1 MAFTQISTDGIKDGT
16 ISSADLADQSVT
28 LAKLPHGTSSNDG
41 KFLRANNGADPTFET
56 VTSIGGNTGVDFND
70 NVKVRFGTGN
80 DLEIYHS
87 GSTSYIKDT
96 GTGNLRLATSKGEF
110 RNAGD
115 TETLAAFIENGAV
128 ELYYDNSKKFETITE
143 GAKITSSGSS
153 HGLFVYHSNGNEV
166 ARLAHGGSGDE
177 GVLILK
183 DSGANTV
190 LIRGELGQDIDI
202 TTGGDFDLEHDSA
215 KLRLG
220 AGNDLQIYHDGT
232 SNIFL
237 ANSGDLN
244 IRMNNS
250 ENAIVARQNGA
261 AELYYNNVKKL
272 ETTSDGVKITA
283 AEGGEAIL
291 SIHADE
297 GDDNGDQYRIRV
309 PNNDGFRIE
318 TGSSHETALKLDV
331 NAGVELYY
339 DNSKKFETRS
349 GGLGVFGHIE
359 AGDDNK
365 LMLGDSNDLQIY
377 HDGSNSHIAEAGTG
391 VLKISGSAGVYIN
404 KHDNTETMAAF
415 LHDAGVELYHNNNKH
430 FETATNGGIF
440 RGTTWTAVDNCKIAF
455 GTGDDLQI
463 YHDGTNSIIK
473 NTYEDLYINCE
484 SDDLYLKAADNIFMQ
499 PQAGE
504 TGINIHG
511 NGAVELY
518 YDNSRKLATTNTG
531 VKITDNFLG
540 VNVDSASGT
549 FGGRN
554 AHLAMGDTDTGVAQN
569 GDGQLELWANNQEIV
584 NVDTGSVSIYK
595 DLRPHANNNNDL
607 GSSSNRWRTVFSN
620 NSLNTS
626 DKNLKNTIVD
636 SDLGLSFINKLRPVS
651 YKWKKIEG
659 ENPDDKTHYGLIAQ
673 EIETALASEGKTLDN
688 FAGVYKPDDYKED
701 GTGGAM
707 AIAVSELISPLIKA
721 IQELSAEVAALK
733 GS

>member
-1 MAFTQISTDGIKDGT
+1 MALTT
-16 ISSADLADQSVT
+16 I
-28 LAKLPHGTSSNDG
+28 NDRG
-41 KFLRANNGADPTFET
+41 LKTPINLL
-56 VTSIGGNTGVDFND
+56 D
-70 NVKVRFGTGN
+70 NEKIRFGTGN
-80 DLEIYHS
+80 YLDVYTD
-87 GSTSYIKDT
+87 GTNSYINHG
-96 GTGNLRLATSKGEF
+96 GTGDLYVQTNGSGDNLQLWALNDIYLKPQGGE
-110 RNAGD
+110 NG
-115 TETLAAFIENGAV
+115 ININGNGAV
-128 ELYYDNSKKFETITE
+128 E
-143 GAKITSSGSS
+143 
-153 HGLFVYHSNGNEV
+153 
-166 ARLAHGGSGDE
+166 
-177 GVLILK
+177 
-183 DSGANTV
+183 
-190 LIRGELGQDIDI
+190 
-202 TTGGDFDLEHDSA
+202 
-215 KLRLG
+215 
-220 AGNDLQIYHDGT
+220 IYH
-232 SNIFL
+232 
-237 ANSGDLN
+237 
-244 IRMNNS
+244 
-250 ENAIVARQNGA
+250 
-261 AELYYNNVKKL
+261 
-272 ETTSDGVKITA
+272 
-283 AEGGEAIL
+283 
-291 SIHADE
+291 
-297 GDDNGDQYRIRV
+297 
-309 PNNDGFRIE
+309 
-318 TGSSHETALKLDV
+318 
-331 NAGVELYY
+331 

-359 AGDDNK
+359 AGDDDK
-365 LMLGDSNDLQIY
+365 LMLGDSN
-377 HDGSNSHIAEAGTG
+377 
-391 VLKISGSAGVYIN
+391 
-404 KHDNTETMAAF
+404 
-415 LHDAGVELYHNNNKH
+415 
-430 FETATNGGIF
+430 
-440 RGTTWTAVDNCKIAF
+440 
-455 GTGDDLQI
+455 DLQI

-511 NGAVELY
+511 NGAVGLY

-549 FGGRN
+549 FGDRN

-721 IQELSAEVAALK
+721 VQELSAEVEKLK
-733 GS
+733 NA